1 MSSKTINKRGS
12 IAQPKRA
19 SVIPIKAPKTDKFS
33 FWQVF
38 KAIFFG
44 IS

>member
-12 IAQPKRA
+12 IAPTKRA
-19 SVIPIKAPKTDKFS
+19 SVIPTKIPKNDKFS

-38 KAIFFG
+38 MSLFFG